1 MSGGHFNGSEFSIMN
16 ISDEIQ
22 NLIRSNGNKEL
33 DGWGYPLYSD
43 FSPEVIEKFKEAVV
57 ALDKAYVY
65 ARRVDYLVS
74 GDDGPETF
82 LERLSEELKEVED
95 KYAK

>member
-1 MSGGHFNGSEFSIMN
+1 MSGGHFNGSEFGIMC
-16 ISDEIQ
+16 ISEDIQ
-22 NLIRSNGNKEL
+22 DFIKTNGKEEL
-33 DGWGYPLYSD
+33 DGWGDPLYYN
-43 FSPEVIEKFKEAVV
+43 FPTEVIEKFKEAVA

-65 ARRVDYLVS
+65 ARRINYLVS